1 MKRWLCFLLTAIL
14 TFGIGLFAYSLFV
27 KRTIRLRSI
36 PLELRIAVESNGL
49 NNGQQCRAVYFGHG
63 AGDGVCDPR
72 CFVLQQELSQ
82 AAWAGDVERMKE
94 LLRSG
99 ANADAYAGEYIYP
112 LDAAAASGHANAAR
126 LLLDNGADVNHQ
138 HGITGPPLLN
148 AVYSGNVDTV
158 ELLLSRGADVH
169 LQGDGYT
176 ALRLAREKKN
186 QEIVALL
193 ESAGATR

>member
-27 KRTIRLRSI
+27 KRTTRLKMI
-36 PLELRIAVESNGL
+36 PQEVPIAVDSNGL
-49 NNGQQCRAVYFGHG
+49 NNGGQCRAVYFGRG
-63 AGDGVCDPR
+63 AGDGVYDTR
-72 CFVLQQELSQ
+72 CFVLQSELSL
-82 AAWAGDVERMKE
+82 AAWAGDVESMKE

-99 ANADAYAGEYIYP
+99 ANANASAGEYTYP
-112 LDAAAASGHANAAR
+112 LEAAAASGHANAAR

-138 HGITGPPLLN
+138 HGVTGPPLLN
-148 AVYSGNVDTV
+148 AVDSGNVDTV

-176 ALRLAREKKN
+176 PLRLAREKKN
-186 QEIVALL
+186 QEVVSLL
-193 ESAGATR
+193 ESAGAIR